1 MIISRPLIFLFLF
14 LVFVTPFF
22 IQKAVWL
29 MNSKRTNGRM
39 WFRGHSMELQSISS
53 HAVIVFKTG
62 KDSIIF
68 NGRLEPN
75 LKEGSIVP
83 VRYQVSNPKE
93 ARIDSFISIWGDTIV
108 LALFPFLALL
118 VILLTTI
125 FIEPIIPRQL
135 RLSIPRSLLK
145 RLILPLRR

>member
-1 MIISRPLIFLFLF
+1 
-14 LVFVTPFF
+14 
-22 IQKAVWL
+22 

-39 WFRGHSMELQSISS
+39 WFTGHTLELKLISS

-68 NGRLEPN
+68 NGRLEPDV
-75 LKEGSIVP
+75 KEGSIIP
-83 VRYQVSNPKE
+83 VRYQVSNPRD
-93 ARIDSFISIWGDTIV
+93 ARIDSFASIWGDTIV
-108 LALFPFLALL
+108 LALYPILALL

-135 RLSIPRSLLK
+135 RLTIPRSLL
-145 RLILPLRR
+145 RRRILPSRK